1 MASYLARSYPSTT
14 TLGGDYSM
22 IDGLQRDTRDAMELL
37 HNHSLWGRVAAGLGG
52 HVEFE
57 PPDMRSSDRGAALV
71 ELAFALPLVMMLI
84 LGMVSAGIA
93 FNHQL
98 ALTHAAREGGR
109 FAATLPVTNFGS
121 MNAWLDAVAL
131 GVVNDSTGSLGP
143 GVPGHLVCVAY
154 VHPDG
159 MAASD
164 MTSNRIDNA
173 GVVSYNAADCFA
185 DLRPGS
191 ERRVQVVV
199 ARDTNFNAL
208 VFSSTLTID
217 AEAVSRFE
225 AASG

>member
-1 MASYLARSYPSTT
+1 
-14 TLGGDYSM
+14 
-22 IDGLQRDTRDAMELL
+22 
-37 HNHSLWGRVAAGLGG
+37 
-52 HVEFE
+52 
-57 PPDMRSSDRGAALV
+57 
-71 ELAFALPLVMMLI
+71 MMLI

-131 GVVNDSTGSLGP
+131 GVINDSTGSLGP
-143 GVPGHLVCVAY
+143 GVPGHFICVAY

-159 MAASD
+159 IVATDQTTSRIESGGAPAYAA
-164 MTSNRIDNA
+164 A
-173 GVVSYNAADCFA
+173 QCFPPPLF
-185 DLRPGS
+185 DGRPDS

-199 ARDTNFNAL
+199 ARDTEFNVL
-208 VFSSTLTID
+208 VFSSTLTLD
-217 AEAVSRFE
+217 AAAVSRFE